1 MRFDPEM
8 MRDILNAIEDIP
20 AGEFLDGSLHFEG
33 RSQAEA
39 NEHIQLLINDGYL
52 TGVSQRNAEGF
63 PSGFRI
69 QGLTMKGHQFVENA
83 RNDTVWKKVLKQ
95 AKEKGQSVALTVLN
109 GLLEKAAKKF
119 AGIE

>member
-8 MRDILNAIEDIP
+8 MRDILKAIEDIP
-20 AGEFLDGSLHFEG
+20 AGEVLNGSLAFEG
-33 RSQAEA
+33 RAQAEA
-39 NEHIQLLINDGYL
+39 NEHIRLLIIEDYL
-52 TGVSQRNAEGF
+52 TGLIDMDEQGF
-63 PSGFRI
+63 PAGFLIR
-69 QGLTMKGHQFVENA
+69 GLTMKGHQFVENA